1 MEYLSEK
8 NKYNSNSNK
17 LFNNI
22 NNEQR
27 LKNKKYINKFINS
40 NFNNDD

>member
-1 MEYLSEK
+1 MDYLSEK
-8 NKYNSNSNK
+8 NKSNI
-17 LFNNI
+17 NNNTNNLI
-22 NNEQR
+22 YNNEQR